1 MNGLYFTDR
10 IRYLMKRNYQ
20 KIAFSSIFCCSLF
33 TAAAQNEVVYM
44 WSGAITSSS
53 VKVNAKLTNNT
64 LQARLVVS
72 QFADLHSPVYG
83 PYATADGSNNRMAAL
98 SAGGLLA
105 NTAFYY
111 AIESDGVVDNSP
123 DDIGRFSTIKMGQY
137 SFRFVSGSCA
147 ASSNHPVYTRMGEK
161 SPVLMVVSG
170 DFHYAN
176 PNSATD
182 VNVHRNPYEANMLSQ
197 AASRAFF
204 KNVPLAY
211 VWDDHDYSGNDSDSS
226 AAGRANARQAYR
238 EYVPYFPLAA
248 GGGNE
253 PIHQAFTIGRIRF
266 IMTDLR
272 SVRGP
277 GNVSSTSS
285 TISMMGTLQK
295 QWFKDQ
301 CRLARDQNLAIAW
314 VSSVSFGGDEV
325 DNWGGYRAER
335 EELANFFKAEG
346 IRNMFLLSGD
356 AHMLAIDD
364 GSNHDFTTL
373 SDNPNQ
379 YPVFATA
386 ALNQGGSDKGGTF
399 SEGLFPNPNN
409 TFGQYGMIDVTDNGT
424 DKIQVTFTGYRV
436 ANDASETVLA
446 TYNFEM
452 TTGFVLPVLLTNLT
466 ANNLNKAVRVD
477 WNASGQNDCEKFEVL
492 HSGDG
497 TVFHSIGAVICK
509 GGAIDQRYSFVHQR
523 PLNGLNYY
531 RIRIVEKSGEEL
543 LTEIVRVQRG
553 IAKGISLMAN
563 PVINTLDVNFDLPV
577 SGNTTY
583 SILSLQ
589 GQQIAKGKIASGS
602 TRFSYPVGRLA
613 KGSYLFVVH
622 TTVVQEQIKFIVQ

>member
-1 MNGLYFTDR
+1 MESR
-10 IRYLMKRNYQ
+10 
-20 KIAFSSIFCCSLF
+20 
-33 TAAAQNEVVYM
+33 AQNEVIYM

-64 LQARLVVS
+64 SQARLVVS
-72 QFADLHSPVYG
+72 QSPDLSSPIYG
-83 PYATADGSNNRMAAL
+83 PYAAADASTNRMAAL
-98 SAGGLLA
+98 SAGGLQP
-105 NTAFYY
+105 TTGYYY
-111 AIESDGVVDNSP
+111 AIEADGIVDNSA
-123 DDIGRFSTIKMGQY
+123 DDIGRISTIKTGQY

-147 ASSNHPVYTRMGEK
+147 ANSNHPVYTKMGEK
-161 SPVLMVVSG
+161 SPLLMIVSG

-176 PNSATD
+176 PNSAID

-197 AASRAFF
+197 PASRAFF

-226 AAGRANARQAYR
+226 AIGRANARQAYR
-238 EYVPYFPLAA
+238 EYVPYYPLPA

-253 PIHQAFTIGRIRF
+253 PIYQAFTIGRIRF

-277 GNVSSTSS
+277 GNAGSTSP

-314 VSSVSFGGDEV
+314 VNSVSFGGDEV

-335 EELANFFKAEG
+335 EELSNFFKAEG
-346 IRNMFLLSGD
+346 IRNMFMLSGD

-364 GSNHDFTTL
+364 GSNHDFTTAG
-373 SDNPNQ
+373 DNPNH

-424 DKIQVTFTGYRV
+424 DKIQVAFTGYRV
-436 ANDASETVLA
+436 AIDASETMLA
-446 TYNFEM
+446 TFNFEM
-452 TTGFVLPVLLTNLT
+452 TTGFVLPVRLTNLT
-466 ANNLNKAVRVD
+466 ATSVNNTVKVGWD
-477 WNASGQNDCEKFEVL
+477 ASGLEDCEKFEVL
-492 HSGDG
+492 HSRDG
-497 TVFHSIGAVICK
+497 IAFKSIGAIVCN
-509 GGAIDQRYSFVHQR
+509 GGVPEQRYSFVHQN
-523 PLNGLNYY
+523 PVSGLNYY

-553 IAKGISLMAN
+553 SSKGISLMTN
-563 PVINTLDVNFDLPV
+563 PVANMLQVNFEIPV
-577 SGNTTY
+577 SGNTTF

-589 GQQIAKGKIASGS
+589 GQELVKGTIASGT
-602 TRFSYPVGRLA
+602 TRFSYPVRRLA
-613 KGSYLFVVH
+613 KGSYFFVVQYDSGQQRLQF
-622 TTVVQEQIKFIVQ
+622 VVK